1 METQLNTLYGQ
12 FSRKIDTYSS
22 ILLRVSL
29 AIVYIW
35 FGALKVFETS
45 PAEVLVQETVY
56 WLEPSIFVP
65 LLGVAELM
73 IGIGLLIKKWT
84 PIVILLLLLHMFV
97 TFFPI
102 VIVPKLCFNTTLF
115 FCPTLIGQYI
125 VKNLVLMA
133 AALTIIG
140 KHHEQ
145 QSSI

>member
-56 WLEPSIFVP
+56 WFEPSIFVP
-65 LLGVAELM
+65 ILGIAEMM
-73 IGIGLLIKKWT
+73 IGVGLLIKKWT

-102 VIVPKLCFNTTLF
+102 VIVPKLCFDTTL

-140 KHHEQ
+140 KHQQ

>member
-1 METQLNTLYGQ
+1 METQLNTLYSQ
-12 FSRKIDTYSS
+12 FSRKIDSYSA
-22 ILLRVSL
+22 ILLRISL

-35 FGALKVFETS
+35 FGALKAFETS
-45 PAEVLVQETVY
+45 PAEKLVQETVY

-102 VIVPKLCFNTTLF
+102 VIVPKLCFDTTL

-125 VKNLVLMA
+125 VKNLVLIA

-140 KHHEQ
+140 KHHQQ
-145 QSSI
+145 QSNI

>member
-1 METQLNTLYGQ
+1 MKTHFNAFYYQ
-12 FSRKIDTYSS
+12 FSRKIDIYSAL
-22 ILLRVSL
+22 LLRLSL

-45 PAEVLVQETVY
+45 PAEKLVQETVY

-65 LLGVAELM
+65 ILGVAELI

-102 VIVPKLCFNTTLF
+102 VIVPKLCFDTTL

-125 VKNLVLMA
+125 VKNLVLIA

-140 KHHEQ
+140 KHHQQ

>member
-12 FSRKIDTYSS
+12 LTRKIDTYSS

-45 PAEVLVQETVY
+45 PAEKLVQETVY

-84 PIVILLLLLHMFV
+84 PIVILLLLLHIFV

-102 VIVPKLCFNTTLF
+102 VIVPKLCFDTTL

-125 VKNLVLMA
+125 VKNLVLIA
-133 AALTIIG
+133 AALTLIG
-140 KHHEQ
+140 KHQQQ

>member
-35 FGALKVFETS
+35 FGALKVFKTS
-45 PAEVLVQETVY
+45 PAEELVQETVY

-73 IGIGLLIKKWT
+73 IGIGLLIKKMDANSDT
-84 PIVILLLLLHMFV
+84 TFV
-97 TFFPI
+97 AAH
-102 VIVPKLCFNTTLF
+102 VRNLF
-115 FCPTLIGQYI
+115 SNSYRSKIML
-125 VKNLVLMA
+125 
-133 AALTIIG
+133 
-140 KHHEQ
+140 
-145 QSSI
+145 

>member
-35 FGALKVFETS
+35 FGALKVFKTS
-45 PAEVLVQETVY
+45 PAEELVQETVY
-56 WLEPSIFVP
+56 WFEPSIFVP
-65 LLGVAELM
+65 ILGIAELM

-102 VIVPKLCFNTTLF
+102 VIVPKLCFDTTL

-133 AALTIIG
+133 AA
-140 KHHEQ
+140 
-145 QSSI
+145 

>member
-45 PAEVLVQETVY
+45 PAEELVQETVY

-102 VIVPKLCFNTTLF
+102 VIVPKLCFDTTLF
-115 FCPTLIGQYI
+115 AQ
-125 VKNLVLMA
+125 
-133 AALTIIG
+133 
-140 KHHEQ
+140 H
-145 QSSI
+145 